1 MRPTDDVEQLDFEGR
16 SILIH
21 RSRQALL
28 VLNETAS
35 LIWQELCAGARPDA
49 IARDLAD
56 SFQIPLARVEHD
68 VRSILSTWQDA
79 GLLREAPG
87 PATKRSVAPDL
98 PPPRPAISRTYAL
111 CGRPIRFEFGDRSLE
126 TLLHPLFAPAEVE
139 DAGTRDRISL
149 SATDGGYLVAVN
161 GGRAEPRSDI
171 EQALGAAIVR
181 VLDLSYPDARWL
193 AIVHAGAVAGRGGA
207 LLLPGISGSGKSTL
221 TAALVQAGLGY
232 LSDDIAPLDGRTGR
246 ICPVPFALSLKE
258 GSWPVLKH
266 AYPGL
271 LGLPVHTDDARR
283 WHYLDLAAARAPLSG
298 ETLRT
303 IVFPRYQRGAETCL
317 TEVDPLDALEG
328 LVQAR
333 CWISL
338 ERIDVEALLAL
349 LETLTIYRLDYES
362 LDAAVPIC
370 LDLAAAAGGPRP

>member
-1 MRPTDDVEQLDFEGR
+1 MRPIDDVEQLDFEGR

-21 RSRQALL
+21 RRRQALL

-35 LIWQELCAGARPDA
+35 LIWQELCAGAGPAD

-68 VRSILSTWQDA
+68 VHSILSTWQDA

-87 PATKRSVAPDL
+87 PAAQRPAARDL
-98 PPPRPAISRTYAL
+98 PPRPVISRTYAL
-111 CGRPIRFEFGDRSLE
+111 CGRPIRFEFGDRALE
-126 TLLHPLFAPAEVE
+126 ALLHPLFAPAEVE

-149 SATDGGYLVAVN
+149 SASGGGYLVAAN
-161 GGRAEPRSDI
+161 GGRPELRSDI
-171 EQALGAAIVR
+171 EQALDAAIVR
-181 VLDLSYPDARWL
+181 VLDLSYPDAHWL

-207 LLLPGISGSGKSTL
+207 LVLPGISGSGKSTL
-221 TAALVQAGLGY
+221 TAALVQAGLDY

-246 ICPVPFALSLKE
+246 VLPVPFALSLKE

-266 AYPGL
+266 AYPEL
-271 LGLPVHTDDARR
+271 SSLPVHTDDVRR
-283 WHYLDLAAARAPLSG
+283 WRYLDLAAARAPIGG
-298 ETLRT
+298 ETLRA

-317 TEVDPLDALEG
+317 SEVDPLDALEV

-338 ERIDVEALLAL
+338 ERTDVEALLAL
-349 LETLTIYRLDYES
+349 LETLPIYRLDYES

-370 LDLAAAAGGPRP
+370 LELAAGGGPRS